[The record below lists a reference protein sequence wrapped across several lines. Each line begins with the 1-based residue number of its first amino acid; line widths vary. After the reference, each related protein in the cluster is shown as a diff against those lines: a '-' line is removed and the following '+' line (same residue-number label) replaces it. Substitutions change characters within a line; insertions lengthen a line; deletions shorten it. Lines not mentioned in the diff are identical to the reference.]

1 MKLSTKGRYAL
12 IAMAYIARKD
22 FSSKVSVAEI
32 SNKLGISQTYLEQL
46 FMKLRKANLV
56 RASRGASGGF
66 SLNMHQKNIRIHNIM
81 EAVDENFAAVSSENR
96 YETNISPKPL
106 ELDLTEK
113 SCQMHAQQQGIADHK
128 KTGQQGSLV
137 SAKRKSGVERCWK
150 LGVERYRKLGVV
162 ILKK

>member
-22 FSSKVSVAEI
+22 FYSNVSVAEI

-56 RASRGASGGF
+56 KSVRGASGGF
-66 SLNMHQKNIRIHNIM
+66 SLNFHPKNIRINDIM
-81 EAVDENFAAVSSENR
+81 EAVDENFAAVSNENR
-96 YETNISPKPL
+96 FGSNVVPKPF

-113 SCQMHAQQQGIADHK
+113 FWEQFSSQVYLFLHNISLEDVASDSMEPCQA
-128 KTGQQGSLV
+128 V
-137 SAKRKSGVERCWK
+137 SSFEKVK
-150 LGVERYRKLGVV
+150 
-162 ILKK
+162 